1 MRLFYGSFAFIE
13 NIGAEPVG
21 ISELNDQID
30 LTIYPNPVID
40 LLTIETESKIKQ
52 IEITDV
58 LGKTFARTMNAGK
71 QVNLGDLSSGMYT
84 LKISFEDGS
93 YAIKKI
99 LKK

>member
-1 MRLFYGSFAFIE
+1 
-13 NIGAEPVG
+13 
-21 ISELNDQID
+21 
-30 LTIYPNPVID
+30 
-40 LLTIETESKIKQ
+40 
-52 IEITDV
+52 
-58 LGKTFARTMNAGK
+58 MNAGK